1 MIIQFINI
9 EYKIFFYSESDLY
22 ACYHIMIS
30 DNFLRYPDSYIILTD
45 ISDILLLLFYYYYY
59 DYYVSISTFYFFFI
73 TEVFV
78 NETTPRKYESSVLLN
93 DEN

>member
-1 MIIQFINI
+1 MH
-9 EYKIFFYSESDLY
+9 

-59 DYYVSISTFYFFFI
+59 DYYVSISTFYFFLI
-73 TEVFV
+73 TQVFV
-78 NETTPRKYESSVLLN
+78 NETTPRKYESSVLIN

>member
-45 ISDILLLLFYYYYY
+45 ILLLLFYYYYY
-59 DYYVSISTFYFFFI
+59 DYYVSISTFYFFI
-73 TEVFV
+73 TQVFV
-78 NETTPRKYESSVLLN
+78 NETTPRKYESSVLIN
-93 DEN
+93 YEN